1 MNLTLATRIFVGYA
15 VVTLTFGAVSIYA
28 VVQLRSIGREIRLV
42 SEGYLPLTKA
52 AAQIESLHKNRER
65 DTERLFEEKAPE
77 GRRLL
82 IKLARVY
89 FPQSIRERLQ
99 GAEAMARESRARAP
113 RAEAAFLEGLDA
125 RIAEL
130 TGLYESYERAS
141 NALFDEIESG
151 GQADRSSE
159 AARNV
164 SALEKRIDREIR
176 LLGLML
182 DQRVGERVRVADARE
197 RQSAWAIIALSL
209 AAIALGLFAT
219 GIAGRL
225 LAPIR
230 VLTAGVSRIGR
241 GDYSA
246 EVPLDAKDEIGV
258 LAREFNQMSK
268 ALRERERQLEEKQQ
282 ALVRAERLAAIG
294 RISAQITHEIRNP
307 LSSIGL
313 NTEMLQ
319 EALEGARFADP
330 GAGAEAFALV
340 GAVSREVD
348 RLSEITDQYL
358 NFARFPKPLLAP
370 TDLNALLDSLLDF
383 LEEEHARAGVRIE
396 RSFAEGLPMVVGDQ
410 GQLRQ
415 AVLNLLRNSREAL
428 VHGGTIRLETRPL
441 VTQVEV
447 VVADNGPGIAPQELA
462 RLFDPFFSTKERGT
476 GLGLALTQQIIHEHG
491 GEIRCE
497 SEVGRGT
504 RFHLR
509 LRRAAAAGAELSAE
523 A

>member
-1 MNLTLATRIFVGYA
+1 MHLTLATRIFVGYA
-15 VVTLTFGAVSIYA
+15 VVTLTFGAVSVYS

-65 DTERLFEEKAPE
+65 DTDRLFDEKAPE

-82 IKLARVY
+82 IKLSRVY
-89 FPQSIRERLQ
+89 FPQAIRERLE
-99 GAEAMARESRARAP
+99 GAEAMARESRQRAP
-113 RAEAAFLEGLDA
+113 DAEEGFLGGLDA

-130 TGLYESYERAS
+130 ASLYADYERAS
-141 NALFDEIESG
+141 NLLFNQIEAT
-151 GQADRSSE
+151 GQADRASE
-159 AARNV
+159 AARAV
-164 SALEKRIDREIR
+164 SALEKRIDREVKV
-176 LLGLML
+176 LGLML
-182 DQRVGERVRVADARE
+182 EQRVSERVRVADRRE

-209 AAIALGLFAT
+209 AAIALGLLAT
-219 GIAGRL
+219 GMAGRL

-258 LAREFNQMSK
+258 LAREFNQMAK
-268 ALRERERQLEEKQQ
+268 ALRERELQLEEKQQ

-313 NTEMLQ
+313 NTDMLQ
-319 EALEGARFADP
+319 EALGGARFDDEAQ
-330 GAGAEAFALV
+330 GAEARALAE
-340 GAVSREVD
+340 AVSREVD
-348 RLSEITDQYL
+348 RLAEITDQYL
-358 NFARFPKPLLAP
+358 NFARFPKPVLAP
-370 TDLNALLDSLLDF
+370 TDVNEMLESLLDF
-383 LEEEHARAGVRIE
+383 LEEEHARAGVAIE
-396 RSFAEGLPMVVGDQ
+396 RTFAQGLPKVVGDK

-415 AVLNLLRNSREAL
+415 ALMNLLKNSREAL

-441 VTQVEV
+441 VTQVEIV
-447 VVADNGPGIAPQELA
+447 VEDTGPGIPPAELV

-504 RFHLR
+504 RFHIR
-509 LRRAAAAGAELSAE
+509 LRRATTEVAELA
-523 A
+523 